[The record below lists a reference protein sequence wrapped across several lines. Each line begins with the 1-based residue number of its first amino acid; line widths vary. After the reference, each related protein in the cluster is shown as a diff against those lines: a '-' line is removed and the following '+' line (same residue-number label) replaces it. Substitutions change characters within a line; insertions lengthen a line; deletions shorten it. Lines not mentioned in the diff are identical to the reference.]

1 MRYHYTA
8 GPSKDQHY
16 WPENISNQLQ
26 TLVGSQIPN
35 PVGKIAETSCH
46 VDVTSMNTKWCNS
59 LSGMLL
65 DAIKEAK
72 GYCAVPF
79 ISNLSI

>member
-1 MRYHYTA
+1 
-8 GPSKDQHY
+8 
-16 WPENISNQLQ
+16 
-26 TLVGSQIPN
+26 VGSQIPN

-46 VDVTSMNTKWCNS
+46 VDVTSMNAKWCNS